1 MKRLSVIILPVFL
14 LLMLAAGTIYA
25 QGTFTVIR
33 GDIPFDFIV
42 GDKTLPAGN
51 YEFHQVLG
59 KNNLPR
65 IQNTKNLEVVVLRAT
80 VLAENGKQV
89 KPMYVFRR
97 YGEQYF
103 IAQIWNGS
111 NAGIEVPKSRMEL
124 QVAKNYTQPQVI
136 YIAAK

>member
-1 MKRLSVIILPVFL
+1 MKRLSVIMIPVFL
-14 LLMLAAGTIYA
+14 LVMLAAGTMYA

-51 YEFHQVLG
+51 YVFHPVLG

-65 IQNTKNLEVVVLRAT
+65 IENTKNLEVVVLRTA
-80 VLAENGKQV
+80 VLTENGKQV
-89 KPMYVFRR
+89 KPMFVFRR
-97 YGEQYF
+97 YGEQYY

-111 NAGIEVPKSRMEL
+111 NAGIEVPKSRMER